1 MKIFFTIVKFTL
13 YILSIVVFSV
23 ILSQN
28 SGQYVNIKILSRM
41 YSQVD
46 LLNVILITLTIGTVL
61 GGVFIAFM
69 VIQSRAEVKKLKS
82 KNRQLL
88 KELES
93 LRNMSIDDIPDD
105 ETHELPA
112 PAIQNDDQQTTGI
125 TNA

>member
-1 MKIFFTIVKFTL
+1 MKIFFTTVKFTL
-13 YILSIVVFSV
+13 YILSIVIFSV

-41 YSQVD
+41 YSQID

-93 LRNMSIDDIPDD
+93 LRNMSIDEIPD
-105 ETHELPA
+105 EGAHELPA
-112 PAIQNDDQQTTGI
+112 PAIQNDDQQKTGI

>member
-41 YSQVD
+41 YSRVD
-46 LLNVILITLTIGTVL
+46 LLNVILVTLTIGTVL

-93 LRNMSIDDIPDD
+93 LRNMSIDEIPDD
-105 ETHELPA
+105 SAHELPA
-112 PAIQNDDQQTTGI
+112 PVIQNADQPKQE
-125 TNA
+125 

>member
-1 MKIFFTIVKFTL
+1 
-13 YILSIVVFSV
+13 
-23 ILSQN
+23 
-28 SGQYVNIKILSRM
+28 M

-46 LLNVILITLTIGTVL
+46 LLNVILIALTIGTVL

-93 LRNMSIDDIPDD
+93 LRNMSIDEIPDD
-105 ETHELPA
+105 SAHELPA
-112 PAIQNDDQQTTGI
+112 PVIHNDDQQKQE
-125 TNA
+125 

>member
-13 YILSIVVFSV
+13 YILSIVIFSV

-61 GGVFIAFM
+61 GGVFISFM

-88 KELES
+88 KELEN
-93 LRNMSIDDIPDD
+93 LRNMSIDEIPDD
-105 ETHELPA
+105 ETPRLPI
-112 PAIQNDDQQTTGI
+112 PAIKNDDQPIQE
-125 TNA
+125 